1 MSTLP
6 PVLERKI
13 LSSLLF
19 AEEFSSVVEEV
30 KESEYLVSDILKS
43 LIHQKL
49 VTPMKLNEE
58 NGDYEP
64 TYMYD
69 SDNMRA
75 YRYRVTAEG
84 LKFIGTR

>member
-1 MSTLP
+1 MSILP

-19 AEEFSSVVEEV
+19 AEEFDSVMEEV
-30 KESEYLVSDILKS
+30 KESEFLVADVLKQ
-43 LIHQKL
+43 LIQQKL
-49 VTPMKLNEE
+49 VTPMKLNEK

-64 TYMYD
+64 SFMYD

-84 LKFIGTR
+84 LKFIGSR